1 MITAVS
7 IELSDQ
13 IEFFSNQSK
22 FHQWLDR
29 NHDKKAELWVG
40 FYKKQSGKPSVTY
53 PEALDEALCYG
64 WIDGVRKSID
74 EVSYKIRFTPR
85 KAKSTWSL
93 VNTKRVAELKRLGC
107 MRASGLKAF
116 ENRDPKRS
124 GIYSFENALRKL
136 DAVYEKK
143 FQSNKRAWAFFQAQP
158 PGYQRT
164 ASWWVMSAKKE
175 ETRMRRLATLIG
187 ESEKGLRLV
196 MVAASAK
203 KK

>member
-1 MITAVS
+1 M
-7 IELSDQ
+7 SDQ
-13 IEFFSNQSK
+13 IKFFSNQSK
-22 FHQWLDR
+22 FHQWLDKH
-29 NHDKKAELWVG
+29 HDRESELWVG

-93 VNTKRVAELKRLGC
+93 VNTKRVAELKRLGR

-124 GIYSFENALRKL
+124 GIYSFENAPRKL

-143 FQSNKRAWAFFQAQP
+143 FQSNKRAWEFFQAQP

>member
-1 MITAVS
+1 
-7 IELSDQ
+7 LSDQ
-13 IEFFSNQSK
+13 IKFFSNPYK

-64 WIDGVRKSID
+64 WIDGIRKSID
-74 EVSYKIRFTPR
+74 DESYTIRFTPR
-85 KAKSTWSL
+85 RPRSTWSL
-93 VNTKRVAELKRLGC
+93 VNTKRVAELRGLGR
-107 MRASGLKAF
+107 MKTPGLKAF

>member
-1 MITAVS
+1 M
-7 IELSDQ
+7 SDH
-13 IEFFSNQSK
+13 IKFFSNSSK
-22 FHQWLDR
+22 FRQWLDKH
-29 NHDKKAELWVG
+29 HDKESELWVG

-53 PEALDEALCYG
+53 PEALDEVLCYG
-64 WIDGVRKSID
+64 WIDGIRKSID
-74 EVSYKIRFTPR
+74 EVSYTIRFTR

-93 VNTKRVAELKRLGC
+93 VNTKRVAELKRLGR

-116 ENRDPKRS
+116 ETRDPKRS
-124 GIYSFENALRKL
+124 GIYSFENAPRKL

-143 FQSNKRAWAFFQAQP
+143 FQSNKRAWEFFQTQP

-175 ETRMRRLATLIG
+175 ETRWRRLASLIR
-187 ESEKGLRLV
+187 ESEKGVRLGV
-196 MVAASAK
+196 VTGSAK

>member
-22 FHQWLDR
+22 FHQWLDKH
-29 NHDKKAELWVG
+29 HDRESELWVG

-93 VNTKRVAELKRLGC
+93 VNTKRVAELKRLGR

>member
-13 IEFFSNQSK
+13 IEFFSNQSN
-22 FHQWLDR
+22 FHQWLDKH
-29 NHDKKAELWVG
+29 HDRESELWVG

-93 VNTKRVAELKRLGC
+93 VNTKRVAELKRLGR